1 MFNLFKKPAHC
12 DILAPVGGVS
22 LPLEEVPDPVF
33 AQKMMGEGIAFRFEG
48 DQIVSPLT
56 GTVLLVAETRHA
68 VGIKGANGVE
78 VLLHIGMD
86 TVELHGEG
94 LEVFV
99 KPGEKVKAKD
109 PLVHIDRTLMEQ
121 KQIDLTTMIVVT
133 ISSEV
138 QLEIAAPGPVR
149 LGDPVIR
156 AER

>member
-1 MFNLFKKPAHC
+1 
-12 DILAPVGGVS
+12 
-22 LPLEEVPDPVF
+22 
-33 AQKMMGEGIAFRFEG
+33 
-48 DQIVSPLT
+48 
-56 GTVLLVAETRHA
+56 
-68 VGIKGANGVE
+68 
-78 VLLHIGMD
+78 MD

-133 ISSEV
+133 NSSEF

>member
-1 MFNLFKKPAHC
+1 MFNLFKKPVHC
-12 DILAPVGGVS
+12 DILAPVDGVS
-22 LPLEEVPDPVF
+22 LPLEEVSDPVF

-99 KPGEKVKAKD
+99 KPGEKVTAKD

-133 ISSEV
+133 NSSEFR
-138 QLEIAAPGPVR
+138 LEIAAPGPVR